1 MLLARRYL
9 GIAKDKKENIV
20 EEKNKDIVSIDFY
33 DNQLTVI
40 EKEGD
45 AECCALEV
53 EKKPFLYI
61 SGEVAEILISWLK
74 SHEDDI
80 AHEINDFGELKPVFE
95 SLFMVHENL

>member
-1 MLLARRYL
+1 
-9 GIAKDKKENIV
+9 V

-45 AECCALEV
+45 AERCALEV

-61 SGEVAEILISWLK
+61 SGEVAEILISYRNL
-74 SHEDDI
+74 
-80 AHEINDFGELKPVFE
+80 
-95 SLFMVHENL
+95 LFPISKGCQEKLY